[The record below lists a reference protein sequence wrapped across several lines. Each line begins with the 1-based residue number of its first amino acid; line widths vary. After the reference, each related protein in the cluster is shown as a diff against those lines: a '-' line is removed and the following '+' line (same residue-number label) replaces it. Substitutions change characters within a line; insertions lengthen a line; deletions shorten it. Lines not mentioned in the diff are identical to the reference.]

1 MSGAAGLSAAK
12 RRRGG
17 NGGFPPPQIQ
27 QRQPPPGAQPPAPPP
42 GHVQIS
48 PMKILEN
55 HEIRLNN
62 LDQHLQDIIES
73 FGTQDGTATDETL
86 VFFRDKT
93 IQLEK
98 KIEELEGLL
107 HKVQTF
113 SMETNTMVLKS
124 NNALEL
130 VLDDGDGDVLSEYD
144 GSPDDNMPDDDVNSD
159 VGEIS
164 VDEPIEFGITG

>member
-17 NGGFPPPQIQ
+17 NGGFSQPQPQ
-27 QRQPPPGAQPPAPPP
+27 TPTPQRQPPPGAGPPPP

-62 LDQHLQDIIES
+62 LDQHLQDIIER
-73 FGTQDGTATDETL
+73 FGTQNASASDESL

-93 IQLEK
+93 IQLEN

-124 NNALEL
+124 NNA
-130 VLDDGDGDVLSEYD
+130 VDDADDDAVDESDALSEYN
-144 GSPDDNMPDDDVNSD
+144 GSPDDDNVSD
-159 VGEIS
+159 VGEMP
-164 VDEPIEFGITG
+164 VDEPIELAITG

>member
-1 MSGAAGLSAAK
+1 MEQQDYQQLKEEEAVMEDSLHHKYSSTSH
-12 RRRGG
+12 
-17 NGGFPPPQIQ
+17 PQ
-27 QRQPPPGAQPPAPPP
+27 A
-42 GHVQIS
+42 HNQIS
-48 PMKILEN
+48 PIKILEN
-55 HEIRLNN
+55 HEIRLNT

-73 FGTQDGTATDETL
+73 FGAQDGTATDETL

-124 NNALEL
+124 NNA
-130 VLDDGDGDVLSEYD
+130 VDDAVDDDVLSEYD

>member
-1 MSGAAGLSAAK
+1 MVL
-12 RRRGG
+12 
-17 NGGFPPPQIQ
+17 
-27 QRQPPPGAQPPAPPP
+27 
-42 GHVQIS
+42 
-48 PMKILEN
+48 
-55 HEIRLNN
+55 
-62 LDQHLQDIIES
+62 
-73 FGTQDGTATDETL
+73 
-86 VFFRDKT
+86 FRDKT

-124 NNALEL
+124 NNA
-130 VLDDGDGDVLSEYD
+130 VDDDVLSEYD